1 MNSAATLK
9 LTWQVISHH
18 PSLWVRWVH
27 AHLVRGRDFWTIPE
41 PQSASWCWRYILRS
55 RAKARLFAF
64 HIIGNGTNTRL
75 WLDRW
80 HPLGVLEDRFP
91 AALRYDSYLPREARV
106 SNCII
111 QSAWQIP
118 SHVIPHVRDI
128 YEALDQVPIHSTH
141 ADKLVWSPSLD
152 GEFSIKSTYH
162 ALREAKP
169 KLAWT
174 RLVWFKGRIPR
185 HSFISW
191 FALRSALKTRVK
203 LFAWNVASSTTCLLC
218 GVGEETEEHLFGS
231 CSYGRQIWL
240 QILAGLGYSRIPLDW
255 IDEVD
260 WCLAQFV
267 GDLGV
272 AKKLLFCAFIY
283 HVWCERNNRLHGN
296 APVGWN
302 SVLHMILQE
311 VRVKVKFL
319 DVVVD
324 DTDRNQQLV
333 SSLRLDVRVQH
344 RLIRHCS
351 WTRPDPN
358 WALLN
363 TDGSLQQN
371 SAGYGAIIRDH
382 RGEVLAAAAGS
393 DDPSTITQHEL
404 QAVEMGLKLAAYY

>member
-1 MNSAATLK
+1 MQSVLSSMQVYWFACFVFPKRTLKELKRIFRRFLWGGTEMNKRTNPVAWKDVCVPYAEGGLAIRDLEVMNSAATLK

-18 PSLWVRWVH
+18 PSLWVQWVH

-64 HIIGNGTNTRL
+64 HIVGNGTNTRFR
-75 WLDRW
+75 LDRW

-91 AALRYDSYLPREARV
+91 DSLRYDSYLPREARV
-106 SNCII
+106 SNCIV
-111 QSAWQIP
+111 QGAWRIP

-162 ALREAKP
+162 ALREVKP

-191 FALRSALKTRVK
+191 FALRRALKTRVK
-203 LFAWNVASSTTCLLC
+203 LFAWNIASSTTCLLC

-231 CSYGRQIWL
+231 CSFGRQIWL
-240 QILAGLGYSRIPLDW
+240 QILAGLGYNRIPLDW
-255 IDEVD
+255 NDEVD

-267 GDLGV
+267 GD
-272 AKKLLFCAFIY
+272 
-283 HVWCERNNRLHGN
+283 W
-296 APVGWN
+296 
-302 SVLHMILQE
+302 
-311 VRVKVKFL
+311 
-319 DVVVD
+319 
-324 DTDRNQQLV
+324 
-333 SSLRLDVRVQH
+333 
-344 RLIRHCS
+344 
-351 WTRPDPN
+351 
-358 WALLN
+358 
-363 TDGSLQQN
+363 
-371 SAGYGAIIRDH
+371 
-382 RGEVLAAAAGS
+382 
-393 DDPSTITQHEL
+393 
-404 QAVEMGLKLAAYY
+404 